1 MLNKSNILKD
11 YLNNIGT
18 KNQLFFLFGHMPT
31 PSTSNTSQSAIDSWK
46 NSEMSYKV
54 GRRDS
59 IAVVPTNVWKS
70 GYVYD
75 YWKSKQ
81 VNTGNYYALN
91 KTNNIVY
98 LCVSNNSL
106 NRKDLSM
113 SSASTQIPNHE
124 YGIQKYTDGYSWVAL
139 YRITTDMN
147 RFLNN
152 SWMPVISFDDY
163 RQTDV
168 SKYNSAEK
176 FCPGSQASTI
186 YCGIYFKENSQI
198 ETTFGNFTTYQK
210 GTLYTSIRTECQKCY
225 YLFENDDRYETVAYE
240 TLAGVLTSI
249 TIKDKFDQIEELVS
263 TNQISTSSPY
273 YSLYQM
279 SKNGLEDGAIVSALI
294 DLSAFDASGL
304 VVDTPNPEITITSS
318 SGSGAKLIF
327 TTYVNLDGENIIN
340 GVSLLENGKNYK
352 NPVLSINYSIFP
364 YLTSTQVDELISSI
378 EVNVDNLDGLNFD
391 PVSALSAENIM
402 FDVRIETNVLKQQ
415 SLSIPRKVNF
425 YALVENPI
433 EILDDSVEIIAGSQ
447 YGKDDTY
454 LEKTTTKVRLTATPS
469 ILDPEEDISGTLTL
483 TDGRVVQNVNVLG
496 VEVSGATTSA
506 ELNNLNYIDIDE
518 ISTVTIDSVV
528 YTVDEVLYKPPFRQ
542 YSGKVAQTKTFTTDL
557 KLGNANTDSEN
568 TRIFRINIIKGF

>member
-59 IAVVPTNVWKS
+59 IAVVPANIWKS

-81 VNTGNYYALN
+81 INTGNYYALN

-98 LCVSNNSL
+98 LCISNNSL
-106 NRKDLSM
+106 DRKDLSM

-124 YGIQKYTDGYSWVAL
+124 YGIKKYKDGYSWLAL

-152 SWMPVISFDDY
+152 TWMPVISFDDY
-163 RQTDV
+163 RQTNI

-176 FCPGSQASTI
+176 FCPQSQASTV
-186 YCGIYFKENSQI
+186 YCGIYFKENTQI
-198 ETTFGNFTTYQK
+198 ETTSGTFTTYEK

-225 YLFENDDRYETVAYE
+225 YLFENDDRYETLAYVSS
-240 TLAGVLTSI
+240 TDVLNSI

-279 SKNGLEDGAIVSALI
+279 SKNGLEDGAIVSAML
-294 DLSAFDASGL
+294 DLTGFDTANL
-304 VVDTPNPEITITSS
+304 VVDTPNPEITVSSS

-340 GVSLLENGKNYK
+340 GVSLITNGRNYK

-391 PVSALSAENIM
+391 PISALSAENIM
-402 FDVRIETNVLKQQ
+402 FDIRVETNVLKQQ
-415 SLSIPRKVNF
+415 NLSIPRKINF

-433 EILDDSVEIIAGSQ
+433 EILDDTIEIVAGSQ

-454 LEKTTTKVRLTATPS
+454 IEKTTAKVKLTATPT
-469 ILDPEEDISGTLTL
+469 ILDPEEELSGTLTL
-483 TDGRVVQNVNVLG
+483 VDGRVVQNVNVLG
-496 VEVSGATTSA
+496 VEVAGATTSA
-506 ELNNLNYIDIDE
+506 ELNNFNYVDIDE

-528 YTVDEVLYKPPFRQ
+528 YTVDEVVYKPSFKQ
-542 YSGKVAQTKTFTTDL
+542 YSGKIAQTKTFTNDL
-557 KLGNANTDSEN
+557 KFGNANTDSEN
-568 TRIFRINIIKGF
+568 TRIFRINIVKGF